1 VGVALTAA
9 PPVALPAQTSVG
21 TSDGA
26 AEAEGEGVA
35 DGKSS
40 TEHASGA
47 GPMTRSVAFMKS
59 RYVAKK

>member
-1 VGVALTAA
+1 
-9 PPVALPAQTSVG
+9 VG